1 MLQSTGWRTV
11 PQLLLQWLF
20 YLKFSVSKLKFYL
33 DNFLKSTY
41 LKHEK
46 SHVAKFKLYSNLKSI
61 LTFCS
66 LCRKLNIVSV
76 LFTIMMLLDIS
87 NKGTIYCIALCS
99 FISSARVKETR
110 WLVFTKNITKVIIYI
125 TSSVFCHWC
134 KLHQRTIEY
143 EQVFGRRR
151 ELG

>member
-1 MLQSTGWRTV
+1 MKKSYLTMLQSTGWRTV

-41 LKHEK
+41 
-46 SHVAKFKLYSNLKSI
+46 LYSNLKSI

-125 TSSVFCHWC
+125 TSSVFVIDVSCISERLSMN
-134 KLHQRTIEY
+134 KFSEG
-143 EQVFGRRR
+143 VGN
-151 ELG
+151 

>member
-1 MLQSTGWRTV
+1 MKKSYLTMLQSTGWSTV

-41 LKHEK
+41 
-46 SHVAKFKLYSNLKSI
+46 LYSNLKSI

-125 TSSVFCHWC
+125 TSSVFVIDVSCISERLSMN
-134 KLHQRTIEY
+134 KFSEG
-143 EQVFGRRR
+143 VGN
-151 ELG
+151 

>member
-1 MLQSTGWRTV
+1 MKKSYLTMLQSTGWRTV

-41 LKHEK
+41 
-46 SHVAKFKLYSNLKSI
+46 LYSNLKSI

-125 TSSVFCHWC
+125 TSSVFVIDVSC
-134 KLHQRTIEY
+134 IS
-143 EQVFGRRR
+143 
-151 ELG
+151 ELLSMNKFSEGVGN